1 MHTQHNQIV
10 DVNPSTEYK
19 LHNLYKERRLALSY
33 SRQVAYR
40 VSLRA
45 TKIIFY
51 AVFRIYLVNIKII
64 VKNSKIKWIDR

>member
-1 MHTQHNQIV
+1 MHTQHNQIA

-33 SRQVAYR
+33 SRQVVYR
-40 VSLRA
+40 ISLRT

-51 AVFRIYLVNIKII
+51 AVSFRIYLVN
-64 VKNSKIKWIDR
+64 SKKFENQTD